1 MIEPFK
7 MKKRVVIPYLLL
19 AASLVITIGLFFRV
33 NTLQNSVNQFSS
45 NKETLSKKVTVYE
58 NLFSKDSL
66 LLEEDYTSALSAYE
80 KIAHE
85 LGSEDKNLKLR
96 IALAKKMKGYVE
108 ERKTKQKDTVKN
120 DSLPQNKVVSPFEI
134 ERYDSL
140 SFAHEKAK
148 IQLDRLRK
156 QLKEKSFGEY
166 LTFKSKKGNQMHY
179 VGQVR
184 NNMANGYGFALL
196 DTGSRYEGEWKDNQR
211 HGEGTFYWPDGEYY
225 MGSYVNAK
233 RSGYGTYY
241 WPNGEK
247 YVGYWQD
254 DKRNGE
260 GEFFATDGKLLTSGI
275 WENDKLVETDKAEKR
290 ARR

>member
-1 MIEPFK
+1 
-7 MKKRVVIPYLLL
+7 MKKRVLIPYLLL
-19 AASLVITIGLFFRV
+19 ASSLLITIGLFFRV
-33 NTLQNSVNQFSS
+33 NALQNSVNQLGS
-45 NKETLSKKVTVYE
+45 NKETLSKTVSVYE

-66 LLEEDYTSALSAYE
+66 LLKEDYNSALSEYE

-85 LGSEDKNLKLR
+85 LGSEDKGIQLR
-96 IALAKKMKGYVE
+96 IALAKKMRGYVE
-108 ERKTKQKDTVKN
+108 ERKTKQKDTVTN
-120 DSLPQNKVVSPFEI
+120 DSLPQNKVVSPLEI

-140 SFAHEKAK
+140 SFAHEKVK
-148 IQLDRLRK
+148 IQLNRLRK

-184 NNMANGYGFALL
+184 NNMANGYGIALL

-225 MGSYVNAK
+225 IGSYVNAK

-260 GEFFATDGKLLTSGI
+260 GEFFAKDGNLLTSGI

>member
-1 MIEPFK
+1 
-7 MKKRVVIPYLLL
+7 MKKRVLIPYLLL
-19 AASLVITIGLFFRV
+19 ASSLLITIGLFFRV
-33 NTLQNSVNQFSS
+33 NALQNSVNQLGS
-45 NKETLSKKVTVYE
+45 NKETLSKTVSVYE

-66 LLEEDYTSALSAYE
+66 LLKEDYNSALSEYE

-85 LGSEDKNLKLR
+85 LGSEDKGIQLR
-96 IALAKKMKGYVE
+96 IALAKKMRGYVE
-108 ERKTKQKDTVKN
+108 ERKTKQKDTVTN
-120 DSLPQNKVVSPFEI
+120 DSLPQNKVVSPLEI

-148 IQLDRLRK
+148 IQLNRLRK

-184 NNMANGYGFALL
+184 NNRANGYGIALL

-225 MGSYVNAK
+225 IGSYVNAK

-260 GEFFATDGKLLTSGI
+260 GEFFAKDGNLLTSGI